1 MNRVDRKPDIA
12 RAVRRSRSARAA
24 LRSRRR
30 RRAALAGVLA
40 VALAGAGTLS
50 LDAMTGGDVVH
61 AAVSQA
67 QSLADLLNGRSPG
80 QRTQAELTKTKHA
93 RALPKARAAAKP
105 AFPSKPDM
113 AEIAHL
119 LAPPEPALVNAAPL
133 APLAFGPKPSLGDI
147 VVPPG
152 GGGGPGGPTP
162 PGGGGGGVIIPNPPG
177 ENPPPPPP
185 PPPVPEP
192 ATWAMMLLGFG
203 LVGWRLRG
211 GKRRTAKTLTA

>member
-12 RAVRRSRSARAA
+12 RAVRRSRSARAE

-30 RRAALAGVLA
+30 RRVALAGVLA

-61 AAVSQA
+61 AAVSRA

-80 QRTQAELTKTKHA
+80 QRTQAELTKTKRA

-105 AFPSKPDM
+105 ALPSTPDM

-119 LAPPEPALVNAAPL
+119 LAPPEPVVVNAAPL
-133 APLAFGPKPSLGDI
+133 APLAFGPPPSLGDI

-152 GGGGPGGPTP
+152 GGGPGGGATP
-162 PGGGGGGVIIPNPPG
+162 PGGGGGVIIPNPPG
-177 ENPPPPPP
+177 GNPPPTPP

-203 LVGWRLRG
+203 LVGWRVRG
-211 GKRRTAKTLTA
+211 GKRRAANTLAS